1 LFVTAAKILAT
12 LATKTIILICNH
24 LDRKAKPILRT
35 IPAAIILRRWKEVI
49 AGLSVRKYMPL
60 PNERS
65 KLRNTQAL
73 ATAADIGIY
82 ACTDPVQIQ
91 TPGTT
96 CFKIMAVWGP
106 GGMADVFDVD
116 QFHAQHGLRFLHKR
130 AHLGSG
136 QSFIQYLRQSQHA
149 RISREAMESEGLR
162 ISNLIKQLSSATLNI
177 LLKRGLRLLTSC
189 TTIRWHWANSQQCE
203 GSYNIDVILILKYM
217 WNQMQSESLTRQK
230 GPHW

>member
-96 CFKIMAVWGP
+96 CFKIMAVRAPAEWLMSLMWINSMLN
-106 GGMADVFDVD
+106 MAYDFYTNE
-116 QFHAQHGLRFLHKR
+116 H
-130 AHLGSG
+130 
-136 QSFIQYLRQSQHA
+136 
-149 RISREAMESEGLR
+149 ISAVV
-162 ISNLIKQLSSATLNI
+162 KA
-177 LLKRGLRLLTSC
+177 
-189 TTIRWHWANSQQCE
+189 
-203 GSYNIDVILILKYM
+203 SYNTGDSL
-217 WNQMQSESLTRQK
+217 NTPESHEKRWSPR
-230 GPHW
+230 G